1 MGWPGTAGSVS
12 ERLARGSVAV
22 LLVGVVV
29 SVIVGALTVPGWLP
43 EDPPDRVPYVDPC
56 PDPPCFGGGPALS
69 LEDVPQFAHLLVFGL
84 ALVLSGLA
92 SATGLVA
99 AVRRGGIRSFGL
111 GLAAAA
117 GTLLVF
123 IGGEI
128 VPHVLNPCFIPEWL
142 GAPPPGL
149 CETGPSGSD
158 VAENWHLLDHAL
170 VGFLPL
176 VLVFAWWWRRLAA
189 AEPRSPGR

>member
-1 MGWPGTAGSVS
+1 MS

-29 SVIVGALTVPGWLP
+29 SVMVGALEVPGWLP
-43 EDPPDRVPYVDPC
+43 EDPSDRVEYVDPC

-69 LEDVPQFAHLLVFGL
+69 LEDVPQFAHVLLFGL
-84 ALVLSGLA
+84 ALVLGGLA

-99 AVRRGGIRSFGL
+99 AVFRGGTRSFGL

-128 VPHVLNPCFIPEWL
+128 VPHLLNPCFIQ
-142 GAPPPGL
+142 
-149 CETGPSGSD
+149 SGSAHPHRD
-158 VAENWHLLDHAL
+158 CVKQDPADPTSPTTGTSSTTPWW
-170 VGFLPL
+170 GFFRWCLC
-176 VLVFAWWWRRLAA
+176 
-189 AEPRSPGR
+189 SPGGGGG